1 MVVASGAF
9 ALLIIA
15 VFVLLVVAIREQR
28 DSANRAIKAQE
39 AISAGNKLEKLA
51 IDLETGVRGYVASG
65 AKPVFLQ
72 PYTAARQAYQS
83 QAHQLVGLVSD
94 NPGADSTAHQIQSA
108 INDYVNLYSI
118 PMISLARDRIDV
130 ARSVIVNGTGPQRID
145 AIRQQFTELFTSER
159 QLADKRTSQANSR
172 ADAAVW
178 IGIGG
183 FVLGLASVLL
193 LAAYLGRSVVRP
205 VRDVAAGAER
215 VAEGDLSAR
224 APDQRSDELGDL
236 GRAFNTMA
244 ASLEHSRD
252 EVAART
258 HELER
263 SNAELDQFAA
273 VTSHDLKEPLQTV
286 TVFAGLLERDYRDR
300 LDDSGKTFLDSILA
314 GTDRMRTL
322 IRDLL
327 EYSRVG
333 HGDLRVEPVPATDLL
348 DRARDNLAGTIAE
361 KNAEL
366 TADPLPTVEVDSK
379 QLCQVFQNLLSNAL
393 KFSDD
398 ETPRVHVTATSM
410 AEEWRFS
417 IRDNGIGID
426 PRHAERIFQPFA
438 RLGGSKE
445 GTGIGLAICQKIVE
459 HHGGRIWVE
468 GEPGVG
474 SVFHF
479 TIPVSGA
486 VEEDRRQ
493 QSAAA
498 GVGA

>member
-9 ALLIIA
+9 ALLIAA
-15 VFVLLVVAIREQR
+15 VFVLLVFAIRGQR
-28 DSANRAIKAQE
+28 DSGKRAIRAQQ

-72 PYTAARQAYQS
+72 PYTAARQAYAAQGRELAS
-83 QAHQLVGLVSD
+83 LVRD
-94 NPGADSTAHQIQSA
+94 NPAANASVGHIRQA
-108 INDYVNLYSI
+108 IDDYVNLYSI

-130 ARSVIVNGTGPQRID
+130 ARSVIVNGTGPARIQ
-145 AIRQQFTELFTSER
+145 AIRTQFAGLFASER
-159 QLADKRTSQANSR
+159 ALAAKRTSQASSR
-172 ADAAVW
+172 ANTAIW
-178 IGIGG
+178 FGIGG
-183 FVLGLASVLL
+183 LVFGLGAVLVLAV
-193 LAAYLGRSVVRP
+193 YLSRAVVRP
-205 VRDVAAGAER
+205 VREVAAGAER
-215 VAEGDLSAR
+215 VAHGDLSAR

-258 HELER
+258 AELER

-286 TVFAGLLERDYRDR
+286 TVFAGLLDRDYRDR
-300 LDDSGKTFLDSILA
+300 LDDSGKTFLDSIVA

-333 HGDLRVEPVPATDLL
+333 HGELQRDPVPADELL
-348 DRARDNLAGTIAE
+348 DRARENLAAAIAE
-361 KNAEL
+361 KGASL
-366 TADPLPTVEVDSK
+366 TSDPLPTVRGDAK
-379 QLCQVFQNLLSNAL
+379 QLSQVFQNLLSNAL

-398 ETPRVHVTATSM
+398 DAPQVHVGASLFPG
-410 AEEWRFS
+410 EWRFS
-417 IRDNGIGID
+417 VRDNGIGID

-438 RLGGSKE
+438 RLGASKE

-468 GEPGVG
+468 GRQGAG

-479 TIPVSGA
+479 TIPDSGA
-486 VEEDRRQ
+486 AEEHRP
-493 QSAAA
+493 STAPA

>member
-9 ALLIIA
+9 ALLIGA
-15 VFVLLVVAIREQR
+15 VFILLVFAIREQR
-28 DSANRAIKAQE
+28 DSARRAIRAQQ

-65 AKPVFLQ
+65 GKPSLLE
-72 PYTAARQAYQS
+72 PYTAARQAYPA
-83 QAHQLVGLVSD
+83 QARELDGLVRD
-94 NPGADSTAHQIQSA
+94 NPSADSDAREIRGA
-108 INDYVNLYSI
+108 IDDYVNLYSI

-130 ARSVIVNGTGPQRID
+130 ARSVIVNGTGPTRVD
-145 AIRQQFTELFTSER
+145 AIRRQFQQLFNSER
-159 QLADKRTSQANSR
+159 ALADKRTRQATTR
-172 ADAAVW
+172 ANDAVW

-183 FVLGLASVLL
+183 LVLGLSAVAL
-193 LAAYLGRSVVRP
+193 LAVYLARSVVRP
-205 VRDVAAGAER
+205 VREVAAGAER
-215 VAEGDLSAR
+215 VAQGDLTAR
-224 APDQRSDELGDL
+224 APNERADELGDL

-244 ASLEHSRD
+244 ASLEQSRD
-252 EVAART
+252 EIAART
-258 HELER
+258 SELER

-286 TVFAGLLERDYRDR
+286 TVFAGLLDRDYRDR

-333 HGDLRVEPVPATDLL
+333 HGDLQREPVPADELL
-348 DRARDNLAGTIAE
+348 DRARDNLAASISE
-361 KNAEL
+361 KGASL
-366 TADPLPTVEVDSK
+366 TSDPLPTVHVDPK

-398 ETPRVHVTATSM
+398 DVPEVHVSASLFPS
-410 AEEWRFS
+410 EWRFS
-417 IRDNGIGID
+417 VRDNGIGID

-438 RLGGSKE
+438 RLGAAKE

-459 HHGGRIWVE
+459 HHGGKIWVE
-468 GEPGVG
+468 ARPGAG

-479 TIPVSGA
+479 TIPDVGSA
-486 VEEDRRQ
+486 ED
-493 QSAAA
+493 QSPSTAPA

>member
-9 ALLIIA
+9 ALLIGA
-15 VFVLLVVAIREQR
+15 VFVLLVVAIRGQR
-28 DSANRAIKAQE
+28 DSANRAIRAQQ

-72 PYTAARQAYQS
+72 PYTAARQAYPA
-83 QAHQLVGLVSD
+83 QAGELTSLVRD
-94 NPGADSTAHQIQSA
+94 NPTADATLHQIRQA
-108 INDYVNLYSI
+108 IDDYVNLYSI

-145 AIRQQFTELFTSER
+145 AIRTQFQQLFNSER
-159 QLADKRTSQANSR
+159 ALAQKRTSQAGSR
-172 ADAAVW
+172 ANAAVW

-183 FVLGLASVLL
+183 LVLGLSAVLL
-193 LAAYLGRSVVRP
+193 LAIYLGRSVVRP
-205 VRDVAAGAER
+205 VREVAAGAER
-215 VAEGDLSAR
+215 VAHGDLTAR
-224 APDQRSDELGDL
+224 APDQRGDELGDL

-258 HELER
+258 AELER

-286 TVFAGLLERDYRDR
+286 TVFAGLLDRDYRDR

-333 HGDLRVEPVPATDLL
+333 NGELRRERVPADDLL
-348 DRARDNLAGTIAE
+348 DTARENLAGAIAE
-361 KNAEL
+361 KGASL
-366 TADPLPTVEVDSK
+366 TSDPLPTVNGDAK

-398 ETPRVHVTATSM
+398 AAPEVHVSASLFPS
-410 AEEWRFS
+410 EWRFS
-417 IRDNGIGID
+417 VRDNGIGID

-438 RLGGSKE
+438 RLGAAKE

-468 GEPGVG
+468 SSRG
-474 SVFHF
+474 SGSIFHF
-479 TIPVSGA
+479 TIPDSGGT
-486 VEEDRRQ
+486 EERRPSTAQ
-493 QSAAA
+493 A

>member
-1 MVVASGAF
+1 
-9 ALLIIA
+9 LLIIA

-65 AKPVFLQ
+65 AKPVFLE

-83 QAHQLVGLVSD
+83 QARQLVGLVGD
-94 NPGADSTAHQIQSA
+94 NPGADNTAHQIQSA

-130 ARSVIVNGTGPQRID
+130 ARSVIVNGTGPTRIE
-145 AIRQQFTELFTSER
+145 AIRRQFQQLFNSER
-159 QLADKRTSQANSR
+159 AVADRRTKQASSR
-172 ADAAVW
+172 ANTAVW
-178 IGIGG
+178 VGIGG
-183 FVLGLASVLL
+183 LVLGLSSVLI
-193 LAAYLGRSVVRP
+193 LAIYLSRSVVRP
-205 VRDVAAGAER
+205 VRDVAEGAER

-224 APDQRSDELGDL
+224 APDQRTDELGDL

-252 EVAART
+252 EVVART
-258 HELER
+258 AELER

-286 TVFAGLLERDYRDR
+286 TVFAGLLDRDYRDR

-333 HGDLRVEPVPATDLL
+333 HGDLQREAVPADELL
-348 DRARDNLAGTIAE
+348 DRARDNLAAAIAE
-361 KNAEL
+361 KGASL
-366 TADPLPTVEVDSK
+366 TSDPLPTVHADAK

-398 ETPRVHVTATSM
+398 DVPEVHVSASLFPS
-410 AEEWRFS
+410 EWRFS
-417 IRDNGIGID
+417 VRDNGIGID

-438 RLGGSKE
+438 RLGASKE

-459 HHGGRIWVE
+459 HHGGKIWVE
-468 GEPGVG
+468 GRPGSG
-474 SVFHF
+474 SIFHF
-479 TIPVSGA
+479 TIPDSGA
-486 VEEDRRQ
+486 TNDE
-493 QSAAA
+493 SATSAPA

>member
-1 MVVASGAF
+1 MVVASGAL
-9 ALLIIA
+9 ALLIGA
-15 VFVLLVVAIREQR
+15 VFVLLVFAIREQR
-28 DSANRAIKAQE
+28 DSGKRAIRAQE

-72 PYTAARQAYQS
+72 PYTQARQAYPA
-83 QAHQLVGLVSD
+83 QARELNSLVTD
-94 NPGADSTAHQIQSA
+94 NPKAEAIGAQIQSA
-108 INDYVNLYSI
+108 IDDYVNLYSI

-145 AIRQQFTELFTSER
+145 AIRVQFTRLFNSER
-159 QLADKRTSQANSR
+159 ALANKRTSQASSR
-172 ADAAVW
+172 ASMAIW
-178 IGIGG
+178 LGIGG
-183 FVLGLASVLL
+183 LILGIVAVLALALF
-193 LAAYLGRSVVRP
+193 LARSIVRP

-215 VAEGDLSAR
+215 VSRGDLSAR
-224 APDQRSDELGDL
+224 APEHRSDELGDL

-244 ASLEHSRD
+244 TSLEHSRD

-258 HELER
+258 AELER
-263 SNAELDQFAA
+263 SNRELDQFAA

-286 TVFAGLLERDYRDR
+286 TVFAGLLDRDYRER
-300 LDDSGKTFLDSILA
+300 LDDSGRTFLDSILA

-333 HGDLRVEPVPATDLL
+333 QGDLRLEPVPAEEVL
-348 DRARDNLAGTIAE
+348 DQARENLAGTISE
-361 KNAEL
+361 KGATL
-366 TADPLPTVEVDSK
+366 TTDPLPTVHVDAK
-379 QLCQVFQNLLSNAL
+379 RLCQVFQNLLSNAL

-398 ETPRVHVTATSM
+398 DSPEVHVSADLLST
-410 AEEWRFS
+410 EWRFS
-417 IRDNGIGID
+417 VRDNGIGID

-438 RLGGSKE
+438 RLGGNKE

-468 GEPGVG
+468 GRPGVG
-474 SVFHF
+474 STFYF
-479 TIPVSGA
+479 TIPDSGST
-486 VEEDRRQ
+486 EDETPR
-493 QSAAA
+493 AAPA

>member
-83 QAHQLVGLVSD
+83 QARQLVGLVRD

-130 ARSVIVNGTGPQRID
+130 ARSVIVNGTGPTRIE
-145 AIRQQFTELFTSER
+145 AIRRQFQALFNSER
-159 QLADKRTSQANSR
+159 AVADRRTKQASSR
-172 ADAAVW
+172 ANTAVW
-178 IGIGG
+178 VGIGG
-183 FVLGLASVLL
+183 LVLGLSSVLI
-193 LAAYLGRSVVRP
+193 LAIYLSRSVVRP
-205 VRDVAAGAER
+205 VRDVAEGAER
-215 VAEGDLSAR
+215 VADGDLSAR
-224 APDQRSDELGDL
+224 APDQRTDELGDL

-252 EVAART
+252 EVVART
-258 HELER
+258 AELER

-286 TVFAGLLERDYRDR
+286 TVFAGLLDRDYRDR

-333 HGDLRVEPVPATDLL
+333 HGDLQREAVPADELL
-348 DRARDNLAGTIAE
+348 DRARDNLAAAIAE
-361 KNAEL
+361 KGASL
-366 TADPLPTVEVDSK
+366 TSDPLPTVHADAK

-398 ETPRVHVTATSM
+398 DVPEVHVSANLFPS
-410 AEEWRFS
+410 EWRFS
-417 IRDNGIGID
+417 VRDNGIGID

-438 RLGGSKE
+438 RLGASKE

-459 HHGGRIWVE
+459 HHGGKIWVE
-468 GEPGVG
+468 GRPGSG
-474 SVFHF
+474 SIFHF
-479 TIPVSGA
+479 TIPDSGA
-486 VEEDRRQ
+486 TSDE
-493 QSAAA
+493 SARSAPA